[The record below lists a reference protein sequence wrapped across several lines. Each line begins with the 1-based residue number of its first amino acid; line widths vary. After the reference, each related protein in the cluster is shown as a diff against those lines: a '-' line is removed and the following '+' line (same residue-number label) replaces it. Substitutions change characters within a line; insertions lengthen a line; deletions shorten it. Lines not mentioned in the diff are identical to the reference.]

1 MIFLEA
7 AFCGFFLAAGVVVKF
22 LVNGVVRML
31 GVIRAV
37 RFEVG
42 SLAVVL

>member
-1 MIFLEA
+1 MKFIIPIFWGIFVED
-7 AFCGFFLAAGVVVKF
+7 GGV
-22 LVNGVVRML
+22 GGIGRH
-31 GVIRAV
+31 AV